1 MKKSLLALAV
11 LGAFAGAASAQS
23 SVTIY
28 GKLDL
33 GLVKAN
39 DGDSLLTGGPANDK
53 LRLDQQ
59 AGSRLGFRGTEDLG
73 GGLKA
78 NFAIEH
84 RFTPDN
90 GAADSTFWQ
99 GFSWVGLSGG
109 FGEVRLGR
117 DYSPYFWTTI
127 AADPWGYDTVGQIGM
142 LHTGAGIAV
151 SRYGN
156 QISYRTPNMGGLT
169 AHLAVGLAEADNT
182 KQTFGANLQYNAGPL
197 YAGIGYHHGPA
208 TAALTPLFTTL
219 LTGALGSAPTT
230 TQLNTALGAAGFTA
244 DDKAQVV
251 NLTVAY
257 NFGVARLIGS
267 YSQSTA
273 ESSIED
279 WKARN
284 YSIAVT
290 APVGVGELRAMAT
303 RLEGTSG
310 PLDDVKNTKFGI
322 GYHYPLSKR
331 TKIYADVGSAKTTD
345 SDRTTAVDFG
355 IQHNF

>member
-23 SVTIY
+23 NVTIY

-39 DGDSLLTGGPANDK
+39 DGESMLIGGPANDK

-78 NFAIEH
+78 NFLIEH

-90 GAADSTFWQ
+90 GAADGTFWN
-99 GFSWVGLSGG
+99 GSSWLGLSGA

-117 DYSPYFWTTI
+117 EYSPYFFTNI
-127 AADPWGYDTVGQIGM
+127 AADPWGYDTVAQNGM
-142 LHTGAGIAV
+142 VHTSAGVAV

-156 QISYRTPNMGGLT
+156 NISYRTPDMGGLT
-169 AHLAVGLAEADNT
+169 AHVAVGLAEADNT
-182 KQTFGANLQYNAGPL
+182 EHNLGFNVQYKAGPM
-197 YAGIGYHHGPA
+197 YVGFGYHRGGAAAGLTGFVGA
-208 TAALTPLFTTL
+208 TDPSLTSTQVAAELAALGLNNDNKAQSWG
-219 LTGALGSAPTT
+219 LTGSY
-230 TQLNTALGAAGFTA
+230 
-244 DDKAQVV
+244 D
-251 NLTVAY
+251 
-257 NFGVARLIGS
+257 FGVAKLIGAFAMS
-267 YSQSTA
+267 DA
-273 ESSIED
+273 EVTVGDDLE
-279 WKARN
+279 ARN
-284 YSIAVT
+284 ISIAAT
-290 APVGVGELRAMAT
+290 APLGGGEFRAVIT
-303 RLEGTSG
+303 RLEGTDG
-310 PLDDVKNTKFGI
+310 AVDDFKTTKFGL

-331 TKIYADVGSAKTTD
+331 TKVYADLGTAKSTD
-345 SDRTTAVDFG
+345 LDRRTAVDFG

>member
-23 SVTIY
+23 NVTIY

-39 DGDSLLTGGPANDK
+39 DGESMLVGGPANDK

-78 NFAIEH
+78 NFLIEH

-90 GAADSTFWQ
+90 GAADGTFWN
-99 GFSWVGLSGG
+99 GSSWLGLSGA

-117 DYSPYFWTTI
+117 EYSPYFFTNI
-127 AADPWGYDTVGQIGM
+127 AADPWGYDTVAQNGM
-142 LHTGAGIAV
+142 VHTAAGVAV

-156 QISYRTPNMGGLT
+156 NISYRTPDMGGLT
-169 AHLAVGLAEADNT
+169 AHVAVGLAEADDT
-182 KQTFGANLQYNAGPL
+182 EHNLGFNVQYKAGPM
-197 YAGIGYHHGPA
+197 YVGFGYHRGGA
-208 TAALTPLFTTL
+208 TAGLAGLTAGAPALAIGGT
-219 LTGALGSAPTT
+219 SND
-230 TQLNTALGAAGFTA
+230 NTAQSWGVTGSY
-244 DDKAQVV
+244 D
-251 NLTVAY
+251 
-257 NFGVARLIGS
+257 FGVAKLIGAFAMS
-267 YSQSTA
+267 DVEMNTG
-273 ESSIED
+273 IED
-279 WKARN
+279 LEGRSF
-284 YSIAVT
+284 SIAAT
-290 APVGVGELRAMAT
+290 APLGAGEFRAMVS
-303 RLEGTSG
+303 RLEGTDG
-310 PLDDVKNTKFGI
+310 AVDDFKTTKFGL

-331 TKIYADVGSAKTTD
+331 TKVYADLGTAKSTD
-345 SDRTTAVDFG
+345 LDRRTAVDFG